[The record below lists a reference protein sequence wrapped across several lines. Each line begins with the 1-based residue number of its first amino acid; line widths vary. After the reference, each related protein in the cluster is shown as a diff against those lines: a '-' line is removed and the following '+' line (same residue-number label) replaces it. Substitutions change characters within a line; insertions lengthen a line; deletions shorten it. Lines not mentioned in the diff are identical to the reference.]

1 MTDNTRALHDLR
13 EALSQSGCPV
23 CRLVEVD
30 TGRYLDNLLWEN
42 VNDPG
47 LRREIRRA
55 RGFCREHTR
64 MLASRPGASLGLA
77 LIARDVWGE
86 IQHATETVRLPA
98 PKARQTRA
106 ADIAAGLLA
115 RLAPQGECPACVY
128 ARAMEDLYLDVLLGH
143 LLGEDGLLAAYQAS
157 EGLCLP
163 HFRQALARVR
173 DGAVYAALVGA
184 QRAAG
189 QRRLAELDEFIRKND
204 YRFRDEPWGR
214 ERDAWRRALTAL
226 VGGLMP

>member
-1 MTDNTRALHDLR
+1 MTEHSRALYDLR
-13 EALSQSGCPV
+13 EAMSQPGCPV
-23 CRLVEVD
+23 CRLVERD

-47 LRREIRRA
+47 LRQEVRRA

-64 MLASRPGASLGLA
+64 MLVSRPGASLGLA
-77 LIARDVWGE
+77 IIARDVWGE

-98 PKARQTRA
+98 PRARRTRT

-115 RLAPQGECPACVY
+115 RLAPQGECPACTY
-128 ARAMEDLYLDVLLGH
+128 ARAMEGLYLDVLLER

-173 DGAVYAALVGA
+173 DGAVYTTLVSA
-184 QRAAG
+184 QRAIG
-189 QRRLAELDEFIRKND
+189 QRRLAELNEFIRKND

-214 ERDAWRRALTAL
+214 ERDAWLRALTAL
-226 VGGLMP
+226 VGGLLP